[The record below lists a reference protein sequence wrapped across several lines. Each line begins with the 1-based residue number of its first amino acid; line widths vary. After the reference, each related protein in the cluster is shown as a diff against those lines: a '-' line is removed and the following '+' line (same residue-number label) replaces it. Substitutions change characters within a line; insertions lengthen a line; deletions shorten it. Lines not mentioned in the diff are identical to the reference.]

1 MVTIKVT
8 ARSLSSPMTAQSREW
23 WKMPQS
29 HARFPEDGSSSAK
42 RGGEG
47 RELPTES
54 GSPSQARS
62 PRSNRQLGQDR
73 SRANWGGRV
82 SPQFTVSQSM

>member
-1 MVTIKVT
+1 MVTINAT
-8 ARSLSSPMTAQSREW
+8 ARSLSSLTTAQPGEW
-23 WKMPQS
+23 RKMPQS
-29 HARFPEDGSSSAK
+29 HAGFPEDGSSSAK

-62 PRSNRQLGQDR
+62 PRSNLQLGQVR